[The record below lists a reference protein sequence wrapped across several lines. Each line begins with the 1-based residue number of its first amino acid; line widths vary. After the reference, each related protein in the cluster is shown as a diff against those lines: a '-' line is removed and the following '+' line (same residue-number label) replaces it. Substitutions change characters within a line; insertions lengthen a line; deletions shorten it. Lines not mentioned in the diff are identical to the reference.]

1 MQKESSPPF
10 IMPQLRNSVVC
21 TQHKMNVH
29 RLTDYKLAT
38 LYSFSFLMS

>member
-1 MQKESSPPF
+1 MQKESSPF
-10 IMPQLRNSVVC
+10 IVPQLRNSVFC

-29 RLTDYKLAT
+29 RLSDYKLAT